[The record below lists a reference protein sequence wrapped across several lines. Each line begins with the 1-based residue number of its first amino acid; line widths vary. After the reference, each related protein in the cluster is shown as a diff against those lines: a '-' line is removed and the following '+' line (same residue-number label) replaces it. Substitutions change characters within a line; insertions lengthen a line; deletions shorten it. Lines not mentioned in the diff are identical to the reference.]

1 MNQAPGTVGGA
12 IVGRRLRR
20 PLGLRFLGQGVP
32 WIERIAVVVAVL
44 MILLAIFGPII
55 APQSPDAVNPAIGLQ
70 GPSGAHLFGTD
81 ILGRDVFSRVLAGA
95 RLTLLTT
102 FAVLAISAVIGI
114 AIGTVSALGG
124 RVLDEIIMRIC
135 DIGLALPSIV
145 LAMGLAAALGPS
157 LRSAAIA
164 MIATWWPG
172 YARLV
177 RTIVREIRHADFVE
191 SAVALGVS
199 RRRLIF
205 RHILPNVMSTM
216 YVQLTLDVAAVMIV
230 ISGLSFIGVGA
241 QAPSPEWGAMI
252 AASTDNLTS
261 AWWTMLFPGLGIA
274 ITAIAFNLSGDWVR
288 VRTDPTLKGR

>member
-1 MNQAPGTVGGA
+1 MS
-12 IVGRRLRR
+12 
-20 PLGLRFLGQGVP
+20 GLRGGSVAISDRRARREPRFRLLGEGVP
-32 WIERIAVVVAVL
+32 LIERIALVVAVI
-44 MILLAIFGPII
+44 MILLAIFGPLV
-55 APQSPDAVNPAIGLQ
+55 APQNPDVVNPGIALQ
-70 GPSGAHLFGTD
+70 APSSAHWFGTD

-102 FAVLAISAVIGI
+102 FAVLALSAVVGI
-114 AIGTVSALGG
+114 AVGTLSALGG

-145 LAMGLAAALGPS
+145 FAMGLAAALGPS
-157 LRSAAIA
+157 LESAAIA

-177 RTIVREIRHADFVE
+177 RTIVMEVRDADFVE
-191 SAVALGVS
+191 SARALGVS
-199 RRRLIF
+199 RPRLVL
-205 RHILPNVMSTM
+205 RHILANVMSTM

-230 ISGLSFIGVGA
+230 ISGLSFVGVGA

-252 AASTDNLTS
+252 AASTDNVTNG
-261 AWWTMLFPGLGIA
+261 WWAMLFPGLGIA

-288 VRTDPTLKGR
+288 VRTDPTLRGR